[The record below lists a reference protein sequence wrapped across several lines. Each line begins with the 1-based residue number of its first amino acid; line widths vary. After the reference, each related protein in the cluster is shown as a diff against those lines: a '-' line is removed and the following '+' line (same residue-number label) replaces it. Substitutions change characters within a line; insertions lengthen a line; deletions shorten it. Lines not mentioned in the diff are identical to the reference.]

1 MPMRVSSAA
10 LDSSLT
16 AIRRNLRTV
25 VSLSVLLVLAT
36 ALVIGVG
43 FGLFVA
49 GATVAAGIAL
59 GAAVAPPDPVAA
71 LAVGRK
77 AGLPP
82 RLITLIQGEGLLND
96 ATALTILAV
105 AVSAAR
111 GDGFS
116 TPAALGQFL
125 LASVGG
131 VAAGMAVA
139 YGVRPLRRLRSDP
152 LSSNAISLATP
163 FVAYLLGEAVH
174 VSGVL
179 AVVVAGLIIGHNN
192 PSWASGA
199 SRLQTGAVWRLVD
212 FLLEGFVF
220 LLIGQQLPNVIAGLD
235 EYATSTVVTASSITV
250 GVVLLLRPLWLWLT
264 EHLPQSLHTRLTEQD
279 LDGDGEPDDA
289 LTPNAP
295 GRLSGREIVV
305 LSWAGTRGVISLAAI
320 FTLPLVTDD
329 GSPFPDRDLLLFCA
343 FLTVLVTLVGQG
355 LTFAPL
361 VRALGLR
368 ADAADQARLR
378 NQARIAAVEAAL
390 RRLEEMEAEQHDD
403 VDDRAIGALRT
414 QLRTRLRRYRH
425 RLDLLDNAEAADD
438 IGQLLAD
445 EQEHEA
451 LEQEV
456 HQPPHR
462 AGLQAAGPRRPARV
476 VVAGLIIG
484 HHNPSW
490 ASGASRLQ
498 TGAVWRLVDFLLEGF
513 VFLLIGQQLPNVI
526 RGLGDYATSTIATA
540 SAITVGVVLL
550 LRPLWLWLTEHLPQ
564 SLHMRLTE
572 QDLDGDGE
580 PDARNPAA
588 GRLSGREIVVLSWA
602 GTRGL
607 VKVRGRVDGHPFES
621 SFMALGDGTHKLPVK
636 ADVRKAIGKQA
647 GDTVTVHLD
656 ERIG

>member
-1 MPMRVSSAA
+1 VSAETILLLVLAAVAVIVGVRWVAERTGLPAAALLTLIGIGYALLPGPNITLEPDLVLTLVLPPLLYSAA

-43 FGLFVA
+43 FGMFVA

-105 AVSAAR
+105 AISAAQ

-116 TPAALGQFL
+116 TPSALGQFL

-131 VAAGMAVA
+131 VAAGVAVA
-139 YGVRPLRRLRSDP
+139 YGVRPLRKLRADP

-179 AVVVAGLIIGHNN
+179 AVVVAGLIIGHHN

-220 LLIGQQLPNVIAGLD
+220 LLIGQQLPNVISGLGD
-235 EYATSTVVTASSITV
+235 YATSTIATASAITV

-264 EHLPQSLHTRLTEQD
+264 EHLPQSLHTRLTDQD
-279 LDGDGEPDDA
+279 LDGDGEPDN
-289 LTPNAP
+289 LGTSP

-343 FLTVLVTLVGQG
+343 FLAVLVTLVGQG

-368 ADAADQARLR
+368 ADEADQARLR
-378 NQARIAAVEAAL
+378 NEARIAAVEAAL
-390 RRLEEMEAEQHDD
+390 QRLDDMEAEQHDD

-414 QLRTRLRRYRH
+414 QLRSRLNRYRH
-425 RLDLLDNAEAADD
+425 RLDVLDSAEAGEIPLSPEYEAALRLRRAV
-438 IGQLLAD
+438 IEAQRGELLA
-445 EQEHEA
+445 
-451 LEQEV
+451 
-456 HQPPHR
+456 
-462 AGLQAAGPRRPARV
+462 
-476 VVAGLIIG
+476 
-484 HHNPSW
+484 
-490 ASGASRLQ
+490 
-498 TGAVWRLVDFLLEGF
+498 WRD
-513 VFLLIGQQLPNVI
+513 
-526 RGLGDYATSTIATA
+526 
-540 SAITVGVVLL
+540 VG
-550 LRPLWLWLTEHLPQ
+550 
-564 SLHMRLTE
+564 
-572 QDLDGDGE
+572 
-580 PDARNPAA
+580 
-588 GRLSGREIVVLSWA
+588 
-602 GTRGL
+602 
-607 VKVRGRVDGHPFES
+607 
-621 SFMALGDGTHKLPVK
+621 KLP
-636 ADVRKAIGKQA
+636 DESLR
-647 GDTVTVHLD
+647 TLERELD
-656 ERIG
+656 HEEGLLPERSTR

>member
-1 MPMRVSSAA
+1 VSAEMILLLVLAAVAVLVGVRWVAERTGLPAAALLTLIGIGYALLPGPNITLDPDLVLTLVLPPLLYSAA

-43 FGLFVA
+43 FGMFVA

-105 AVSAAR
+105 AISAAQ

-116 TPAALGQFL
+116 TPSALGQFL

-131 VAAGMAVA
+131 VAAGVAVA
-139 YGVRPLRRLRSDP
+139 YGVRPLRKLRADP

-179 AVVVAGLIIGHNN
+179 A
-192 PSWASGA
+192 
-199 SRLQTGAVWRLVD
+199 
-212 FLLEGFVF
+212 
-220 LLIGQQLPNVIAGLD
+220 
-235 EYATSTVVTASSITV
+235 
-250 GVVLLLRPLWLWLT
+250 
-264 EHLPQSLHTRLTEQD
+264 
-279 LDGDGEPDDA
+279 
-289 LTPNAP
+289 
-295 GRLSGREIVV
+295 
-305 LSWAGTRGVISLAAI
+305 
-320 FTLPLVTDD
+320 
-329 GSPFPDRDLLLFCA
+329 
-343 FLTVLVTLVGQG
+343 
-355 LTFAPL
+355 
-361 VRALGLR
+361 
-368 ADAADQARLR
+368 
-378 NQARIAAVEAAL
+378 
-390 RRLEEMEAEQHDD
+390 
-403 VDDRAIGALRT
+403 
-414 QLRTRLRRYRH
+414 
-425 RLDLLDNAEAADD
+425 
-438 IGQLLAD
+438 
-445 EQEHEA
+445 
-451 LEQEV
+451 
-456 HQPPHR
+456 
-462 AGLQAAGPRRPARV
+462 V

-526 RGLGDYATSTIATA
+526 RGLGAYATSTIATA

-564 SLHMRLTE
+564 SLHTRLTD

-580 PDARNPAA
+580 PDALGASP

-602 GTRGL
+602 GTRGVISLAAIFTLPL
-607 VKVRGRVDGHPFES
+607 VTDDGSPFPDRDLLLFCAFLAVLVTLVGQGLTFAPLVR
-621 SFMALGDGTHKLPVK
+621 ALGLRADEADQARLRNEARIAAVEAALQRLDDMEAEQHDDVDDRAIGALRTQLRSRLNRYRHRLDVLDSAEAGEIPLSPEYEAALRLRRAVIEAQRGELLAWRDVGKLP
-636 ADVRKAIGKQA
+636 DESLR
-647 GDTVTVHLD
+647 TLERELD
-656 ERIG
+656 HEEGLLPERSTR